1 MNKCRNLKMFQLRCT
16 LTTSVENLKTKKG
29 SFTENC
35 SCFTWFYCYVRFFF
49 LLGYF
54 FILYNTSFC
63 ILFVPSSRCSLFLK
77 TNSLH
82 LRGSIFCS
90 TVILKQDVV
99 AWETNCSNWIV
110 YSEIF
115 WQSHGKFVPFDQNL
129 RQAVAFLN
137 ILFLLYSFLG
147 QNVPNWKIDLSVIMV
162 FSHNHM
168 SLLRLQSF

>member
-1 MNKCRNLKMFQLRCT
+1 M
-16 LTTSVENLKTKKG
+16 
-29 SFTENC
+29 TEIT
-35 SCFTWFYCYVRFFF
+35 FYIDRKLFHYCYKGASEITKNVAPILEQMPKPEIVSIEMHIENVCRELKKPKKLHLRKTALISPDFIATWDYFP
-49 LLGYF
+49 LGYF

-137 ILFLLYSFLG
+137 ILFLL
-147 QNVPNWKIDLSVIMV
+147 
-162 FSHNHM
+162 
-168 SLLRLQSF
+168 

>member
-1 MNKCRNLKMFQLRCT
+1 MHIENVRRKFKNQKSFIYGKLLLFHLILLLR
-16 LTTSVENLKTKKG
+16 EI
-29 SFTENC
+29 
-35 SCFTWFYCYVRFFF
+35 FFP
-49 LLGYF
+49 LGYF

-168 SLLRLQSF
+168 SLLKLQSF